1 MQQVVWIS
9 LVLLNVVWISFFL
22 TPDLDF
28 SVFVQRRSNS
38 SSDETFMM
46 EFCLQPELKAELDL
60 MSTSATKWTSTE
72 SSARGPDEDINIITE
87 LTVTEEQDLKQTE
100 MFGSADQNNPSNQT
114 DHEANSDLYG
124 PTASTDEQRLTP
136 PPEFSSEAD
145 RVAKVPTTPRNQKV
159 NINQPNQHRIIDS
172 SHGSYQCCY
181 KFFRLPMNKNLI
193 SSYSMTDNRCTK
205 TAVVLTGK
213 KGRNICAD
221 PSQPWVKNVMN
232 FLDTES
238 S

>member
-87 LTVTEEQDLKQTE
+87 LTVIAEQDLKQTE
-100 MFGSADQNNPSNQT
+100 MFGSADQNNPSTQT
-114 DHEANSDLYG
+114 DHEANRDLDEHTPSSSEVSRSIG
-124 PTASTDEQRLTP
+124 PQPAMAPNKTP
-136 PPEFSSEAD
+136 P
-145 RVAKVPTTPRNQKV
+145 RVPQPCENFPDTDMCCIKFTNRKISVATITQILRTTELCSLKAFVLVTRTKKMFCISPDH
-159 NINQPNQHRIIDS
+159 IWL
-172 SHGSYQCCY
+172 YT
-181 KFFRLPMNKNLI
+181 RLRRL
-193 SSYSMTDNRCTK
+193 C
-205 TAVVLTGK
+205 
-213 KGRNICAD
+213 
-221 PSQPWVKNVMN
+221 
-232 FLDTES
+232 
-238 S
+238 

>member
-28 SVFVQRRSNS
+28 SVFVQRRSKS

-46 EFCLQPELKAELDL
+46 EFCLQPEVF
-60 MSTSATKWTSTE
+60 TKWTSTE
-72 SSARGPDEDINIITE
+72 SPARRPDEDINIITE
-87 LTVTEEQDLKQTE
+87 LTAIAEQDLKQTE

-136 PPEFSSEAD
+136 PSEFSSEAD

-159 NINQPNQHRIIDS
+159 NVNQPDQHRIIDS
-172 SHGSYQCCY
+172 SHSGFPDDCCFE
-181 KFFRLPMNKNLI
+181 FFRLPMNKKLI
-193 SSYSMTDNRCTK
+193 SSYSMTDNRCAK
-205 TAVVLTGK
+205 RAVILITHRK
-213 KGRNICAD
+213 RNICAD

-232 FLDTES
+232 FLDINS
-238 S
+238 F